1 MCMQSCPCACVVQ
14 CLRTSTHGQPYGQ
27 PTAITCASAGTS
39 AGSRPSLASVAE
51 PPGLAKAARVEDAD
65 ATGDTPS
72 EEVDAGSG
80 GGRVLGAPLPSTPLA
95 VQTSAQVMRG
105 ARRSSAHAHLA
116 GTGSSPRSLRPSVVV
131 TRCAPLPPTSAQL
144 QATMRRQRPCY
155 RPSRQAGRRRS
166 CPGVPELFRPIRGSL
181 SRPPNSHAHARAT
194 RRVGRRHRGVQCCVL
209 DLY

>member
-1 MCMQSCPCACVVQ
+1 MQPCPCACVGQ
-14 CLRTSTHGQPYGQ
+14 CLHTSTHGQTCGQ
-27 PTAITCASAGTS
+27 PTTMTCASAGAS

-51 PPGLAKAARVEDAD
+51 PPGLAKAARVEDAE
-65 ATGDTPS
+65 DTPS

-144 QATMRRQRPCY
+144 QATMRRRRPCC
-155 RPSRQAGRRRS
+155 RPRTVFSILVRSWRRKIRILMS
-166 CPGVPELFRPIRGSL
+166 PARRP
-181 SRPPNSHAHARAT
+181 RP
-194 RRVGRRHRGVQCCVL
+194 
-209 DLY
+209 D

>member
-1 MCMQSCPCACVVQ
+1 MNMMMMVPSPHLARVCVCVCVCACMQPCPCACVGQ
-14 CLRTSTHGQPYGQ
+14 CLHTSTHGQTCGQ
-27 PTAITCASAGTS
+27 PTTMTCASAGAS

-65 ATGDTPS
+65 ATGDIPS

-116 GTGSSPRSLRPSVVV
+116 GTGSPPRSLRPSVVV

-144 QATMRRQRPCY
+144 QATMRRRRPCC
-155 RPSRQAGRRRS
+155 RPRTVFSILVRSWRRKIRILMS
-166 CPGVPELFRPIRGSL
+166 PARRP
-181 SRPPNSHAHARAT
+181 RP
-194 RRVGRRHRGVQCCVL
+194 
-209 DLY
+209 D